1 VAGFCLCLLCE
12 SEGVPRRIG
21 SRSLGEFPFDVV
33 RIDCERCGRTGSYA
47 LAGLLARLGT
57 DAAGPDVLMALA
69 LCQRRSDRVLV
80 RADGALSEAASPVAV
95 AFEAARSAPM
105 ARGFGL
111 PTIMRCVPAP
121 SNQGTQQRRVGR
133 SSASGILPIWT
144 SRRLP
149 SGVLSPLQCRREL
162 IPIPPGQGLCQASAQ
177 SFGRAATARAGNY
190 RRDGLATAPSHF
202 LAALIFLPVP
212 IVE

>member
-1 VAGFCLCLLCE
+1 MSEPVAQAYLNALALCE
-12 SEGVPRRIG
+12 TESVATFGFTIRSVYFRHAIDG
-21 SRSLGEFPFDVV
+21 SRN
-33 RIDCERCGRTGSYA
+33 CEARPLT
-47 LAGLLARLGT
+47 LARRTSPAAWSALH
-57 DAAGPDVLMALA
+57 DADAAAGPDAMPLTGLIEQFGA
-69 LCQRRSDRVLV
+69 DRH
-80 RADGALSEAASPVAV
+80 RAQTESLWARTALSKAASPAAV

-144 SRRLP
+144 NRRSP

-162 IPIPPGQGLCQASAQ
+162 ISIPPGQGLCQASAQ
-177 SFGRAATARAGNY
+177 SFGERQQQGPEAIGVT
-190 RRDGLATAPSHF
+190 P
-202 LAALIFLPVP
+202 
-212 IVE
+212 